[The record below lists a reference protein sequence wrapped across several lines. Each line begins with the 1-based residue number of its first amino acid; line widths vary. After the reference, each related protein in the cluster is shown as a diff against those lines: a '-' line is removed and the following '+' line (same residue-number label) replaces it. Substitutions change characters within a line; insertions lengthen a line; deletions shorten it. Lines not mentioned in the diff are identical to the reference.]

1 MMMKKQNTMDE
12 ELELV
17 QEMGCM
23 NVIINKYLKSPWPDV
38 TYEENHE
45 VHDIKRFSEQNVM
58 PATRRTHVCIWGIA
72 LLGSLLAIAIILSG
86 LAVLIGYLLF
96 HPKLPKL
103 DVIKAS
109 LNNIYLDTTTDLY
122 NSEMVALLSINN
134 PNDRVDVRYEYIN
147 FKLFFRNDMVATQIL
162 EPFAQRR
169 GNTTLLMALSMFS
182 TDKIITPLSVQ
193 IMTAQARNN
202 SIEYQLVGDLKTV
215 AKLGT
220 LARIP
225 YWLNV
230 NCRLHF
236 TTPPKG
242 VLQHRECTTTR

>member
-1 MMMKKQNTMDE
+1 MMKNKNTVDE
-12 ELELV
+12 EMELV
-17 QEMGCM
+17 QDLGCM
-23 NVIINKYLKSPWPDV
+23 SLIINKYLKSPWPDV
-38 TYEENHE
+38 NYEENHE
-45 VHDIKRFSEQNVM
+45 VHDVKEFSDQHVM
-58 PATRRTHVCIWGIA
+58 PAARRTNLCIWVIA
-72 LLGSLLAIAIILSG
+72 MLGSLIAIAVILSG

-109 LNNIYLDTTTDLY
+109 LNNIYLDTATGLY
-122 NSEMVALLSINN
+122 NSEMVALLSIRN
-134 PNDRVDVRYEYIN
+134 PNDKVDVRYEYIN

-162 EPFAQRR
+162 EPFSQRK
-169 GNTTLLMALSMFS
+169 GNTSNLMTLDMLS
-182 TDKIITPLSVQ
+182 TDKVITPLSVQ
-193 IMTAQARNN
+193 IMVAQARNN
-202 SIEYQLVGDLKTV
+202 SIEYQLLGNLKTV
-215 AKLGT
+215 AKLGA

-230 NCRLHF
+230 DCLLHF